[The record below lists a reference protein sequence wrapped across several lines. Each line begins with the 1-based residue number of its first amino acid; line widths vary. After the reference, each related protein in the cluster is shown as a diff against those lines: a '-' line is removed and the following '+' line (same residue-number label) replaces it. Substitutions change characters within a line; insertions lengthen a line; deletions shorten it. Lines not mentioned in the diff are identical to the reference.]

1 MDMRR
6 RLFFISCFVH
16 ILIFAVFLIHKQPT
30 PSSNKK
36 ILVKNYTPA
45 PPPKVKIT
53 PQKKAAPI
61 KKTTPPVK
69 KSKPVQKKQITQKKA
84 PSLPIKNDILKDL
97 EKAFSNLEEKKP
109 TLTTEKSL
117 HIPKT
122 VSILHQ
128 IETISNPKDSPTL
141 DTQAIIRFLEEHLE
155 LPEKGAVKIQLFLN
169 ANGSIKDLVVLSSE
183 SQKNAQYLKNT
194 LPKLTF
200 PCFNRGDRSEI
211 PQDFTIYF
219 KNL

>member
-1 MDMRR
+1 
-6 RLFFISCFVH
+6 
-16 ILIFAVFLIHKQPT
+16 
-30 PSSNKK
+30 
-36 ILVKNYTPA
+36 
-45 PPPKVKIT
+45 
-53 PQKKAAPI
+53 
-61 KKTTPPVK
+61 
-69 KSKPVQKKQITQKKA
+69 
-84 PSLPIKNDILKDL
+84 LPIKNDILKDL
-97 EKAFSNLEEKKP
+97 EKAFSNLEEKKT

-128 IETISNPKDSPTL
+128 IETISNQKNSSL
-141 DTQAIIRFLEEHLE
+141 NTQAIIHFLEEHLE

-200 PCFNRGDRSEI
+200 PCFNGSNRSEI
-211 PQDFTIYF
+211 PQDFTICF